1 MSTIP
6 EVIAARQLGVR
17 VMAVASIT
25 NRAAGLSRQ
34 PLSHEEV
41 LEAGKQVAGD
51 LIRLFDAVIE
61 PTE

>member
-1 MSTIP
+1 MPPPSP
-6 EVIAARQLGVR
+6 ARQSGVR

-25 NRAAGLSRQ
+25 NRAAGLSRR
-34 PLSHEEV
+34 PLSHDEV
-41 LEAGKQVAGD
+41 LEAGKQAADD

>member
-1 MSTIP
+1 MSTVP
-6 EVIAARQLGVR
+6 EVITARQMGVR

-41 LEAGKQVAGD
+41 LEAGQRAAD
-51 LIRLFDAVIE
+51 NLTRLFDAVVARCQ
-61 PTE
+61 